1 MNVLVTG
8 GDGFVGRHL
17 CAELLYRGHDVTS
30 LSRTPDPSVL
40 PDAVELAEGDV
51 TDYESIEGAFEG
63 KDVAVNLAALPP
75 LHQPPKETSHDS
87 VCIGGSINA
96 VEAAEE
102 HGISKFV
109 EMSSLG
115 ADPNGDTAYWRTQGL
130 GEKIVRYS
138 ELDWI
143 VFRPSF
149 IFGEGSETFTFVRR
163 HTTPYVTALPDG
175 GDRPR
180 FQPIWIGDCA
190 EIFADGI
197 EDDAY
202 DGEVY
207 ELGGPEVL
215 SFGEVTRMLYEADGK
230 SVEIVPVPMGLA
242 TVALYAVDPIPS
254 IPLGVDQA
262 RALKM
267 SNVTDH
273 NDVGAFGYEM
283 SDLTTLSTYLDGG
296 RRHRPKSRPVP
307 ND

>member
-17 CAELLYRGHDVTS
+17 CSELLDRGHDVTS

-40 PDAVELAEGDV
+40 PDEVDLRQGDV
-51 TDYESIEGAFEG
+51 TDYDSIEDAFKG
-63 KDVAVNLAALPP
+63 QDVAVNLAALPP
-75 LHQPPKETSHDS
+75 LHQPPRETSHDS

-96 VEAAEE
+96 VEAAEQ
-102 HGISKFV
+102 HGVSKFV

-130 GEKIVRYS
+130 GEKVVRSS

-149 IFGEGSETFTFVRR
+149 IFGEDSETFTFVRR
-163 HTTPYVTALPDG
+163 HTTPYVTVLPNG
-175 GDRPR
+175 GDRPQ
-180 FQPIWIGDCA
+180 FQPIWIGDCVD
-190 EIFADGI
+190 IFADGI

-230 SVEIVPVPMGLA
+230 SVEILPVPMRVA
-242 TVALYAVDPIPS
+242 TIALHAVDPIPS

-267 SNVTDH
+267 TNVADH
-273 NDVGAFGYEM
+273 NDVDAFGYDE
-283 SDLTTLSTYLDGG
+283 SNLTTLSAYLRGEQ
-296 RRHRPKSRPVP
+296 RHPSQRRPVSS
-307 ND
+307 D